1 MKKLIHTDLAPAA
14 IGPYSQAIEING
26 MLFISGQIAIDPST
40 GELIKA
46 GIQEQ
51 TELILK
57 NIGAILQQAGYTY
70 DHVVKTTVM
79 LADMHYFT
87 SMNEVYARFY
97 KDIRPAR
104 STFAAKDLPR
114 EALVE
119 IETIAVK

>member
-1 MKKLIHTDLAPAA
+1 MKKQIHTNNAPAA

-40 GELIKA
+40 GEVIKT

-51 TELILK
+51 TEMVLK
-57 NIGAILQQAGYTY
+57 NTGAILQEAGYTY
-70 DHVVKTTVM
+70 DHVVKTTVL
-79 LADMHYFT
+79 LADMSYFT
-87 SMNEVYARFY
+87 AMNEVYARFY

-104 STFAAKDLPR
+104 STFAARSLPR